1 VGQAARR
8 LVATALEPEQLEQPR
23 RTPTRLARPSA
34 RAERGHLDV
43 LPHRELCERPTVL
56 KRTREPNAA
65 AAVRAPRR
73 DVASLELHR
82 SCRGKVEAAEHVD
95 ERRLARAVRPDQ
107 AHDLVAVQ
115 FDRDAPKRVDALER
129 S

>member
-1 VGQAARR
+1 
-8 LVATALEPEQLEQPR
+8 
-23 RTPTRLARPSA
+23 
-34 RAERGHLDV
+34 
-43 LPHRELCERPTVL
+43 VL
-56 KRTREPNAA
+56 KRAREPDAA

-82 SCRGKVEAAEHVD
+82 PSRKVEVTEHVD

-115 FDRDAPKRVDALER
+115 FDRDAPKRMDALER